1 MLRPEEAAFEKMLA
15 GFAEH
20 QRARRLSV
28 DIVKERERIVRQVRA
43 FADAYPWEPAWN
55 RALFDR
61 WSAMLAQAKA
71 ASTMSSYQLHLR
83 HFLTYITDPAY
94 EWPQVCLE
102 LFGSF
107 PANAVRDLN
116 SVRHSQEYMGGR
128 AGTAR

>member
-1 MLRPEEAAFEKMLA
+1 
-15 GFAEH
+15 
-20 QRARRLSV
+20 
-28 DIVKERERIVRQVRA
+28 
-43 FADAYPWEPAWN
+43 
-55 RALFDR
+55 
-61 WSAMLAQAKA
+61 
-71 ASTMSSYQLHLR
+71 MSSYQLHLR